1 MSKKLI
7 IAFEGVE
14 GSGKSLHLKN
24 ISKYLKR
31 KKIRFLSLR
40 EPGGSKTSEK
50 IRKLILS
57 NKSNFNKKTDLLLYL
72 AARSENIEKIIK
84 KNYKKKIILI
94 DRFIDSTLA
103 YQHYGM
109 GIDKNIINKINQYLL
124 GKIKIDFT
132 FLNLVN
138 MTNLQSRLSKRK
150 NLNRYDKFKISF
162 YKKIQN
168 GFIKIAKKNKK
179 KYLIINSNDSI
190 LKNKKII
197 LNKANKLLN
206 I

>member
-109 GIDKNIINKINQYLL
+109 GIDKNIINKINLYLL

-138 MTNLQSRLSKRK
+138 MTNLQLRLSKRK

-197 LNKANKLLN
+197 LNQTNKLLN

>member
-109 GIDKNIINKINQYLL
+109 GIDKNIINKINLYLL

-138 MTNLQSRLSKRK
+138 MTNLQLRLSKRK

-190 LKNKKII
+190 RKNKKII
-197 LNKANKLLN
+197 LNKTNKLLN

>member
-72 AARSENIEKIIK
+72 AARSENIETIIK

-109 GIDKNIINKINQYLL
+109 GIDKKIINKINKYLL

-138 MTNLQSRLSKRK
+138 MINLRSRLSKRK

-197 LNKANKLLN
+197 LNKTNKLLD